1 MADPIATAADY
12 ADALLTARRS
22 QSALFLLVL
31 LTLLMQLTIFFVARF
46 SDVLGLRPQSPQAMV
61 VEAAPATT
69 RAAVRLDVSAAQAP
83 TASQNEFITSVAAY
97 FAGLSG
103 FVGILLSIVLAMV
116 LLLIVKIMLVGR
128 LIGVSRLTS
137 AYVWS
142 LVLIVLLFPWQALL
156 DPSGF
161 KFPGA
166 LYVWQDMAADV
177 RRFPEGFGEMAILKW
192 TRYVG
197 APLLAVVVLLVIR
210 IKAQR
215 GLREALGETVPGE
228 DESA

>member
-31 LTLLMQLTIFFVARF
+31 LALLTQLSIFFIARF
-46 SDVLGLRPQSPQAMV
+46 SDVLGLRPQS
-61 VEAAPATT
+61 VEAAAVVESTATT
-69 RAAVRLDVSAAQAP
+69 SATLAPLADESPAAPSHDP
-83 TASQNEFITSVAAY
+83 FIASVAAY

-103 FVGILLSIVLAMV
+103 FVGIILSIVLAMV
-116 LLLIVKIMLVGR
+116 LMLIVKIMLVGR

-142 LVLIVLLFPWQALL
+142 LVLIALLFPWQALL
-156 DPSGF
+156 DPAGF
-161 KFPGA
+161 KFPGV

-177 RRFPEGFGEMAILKW
+177 RRFPEGFGEIAILKW

-197 APLLAVVVLLVIR
+197 APLLAIVVLLVIR

-215 GLREALGETVPGE
+215 GLREALGETLPGE